1 MDLIKYDNECN
12 YLDLRIRNADGMLD
26 KCVKDKN
33 NVLSG
38 DTCNLSNSELNSINE
53 ETMKNMNENM
63 HMLFVDNNL
72 SNKTEQP
79 LSISLDMNTDS
90 ILISK
95 DFNKDNNLNIYPKE
109 KEDNVFS
116 IILNESADN
125 VPDKNIVQEENRD
138 IEDYVIN
145 NINSALM
152 EESLNIRNDL
162 DVNINSNNNNEDNSF
177 YPENLTINNINV
189 NTTLNENLEN

>member
-1 MDLIKYDNECN
+1 MDLISYDKECN
-12 YLDLRIRNADGMLD
+12 YLDLRMRNADGMLD
-26 KCVKDKN
+26 KCIKDKN

-38 DTCNLSNSELNSINE
+38 NTCNLSNSELNSINE
-53 ETMKNMNENM
+53 ETMKNMNQNM

-79 LSISLDMNTDS
+79 LNISLDMNTDD
-90 ILISK
+90 IFISK
-95 DFNKDNNLNIYPKE
+95 DFSKDNNLDIYPKE

-116 IILNESADN
+116 IILNESGDN

-162 DVNINSNNNNEDNSF
+162 NVNNNNNTNQDNSF
-177 YPENLTINNINV
+177 YPENLTINNINI
-189 NTTLNENLEN
+189 NTTLNENLE

>member
-12 YLDLRIRNADGMLD
+12 YLDLRMRNADGMFD
-26 KCVKDKN
+26 KCIKDKN

-38 DTCNLSNSELNSINE
+38 DTCNLTNSELNSINE

-79 LSISLDMNTDS
+79 LNISLDMNTDN

-116 IILNESADN
+116 IILNESADS

-162 DVNINSNNNNEDNSF
+162 DVNNNNNNNGDNSF
-177 YPENLTINNINV
+177 YPENLTINNINI